1 MKSRSNKND
10 LRVKETKKLLE
21 DSLGSLLEE
30 KSFEEIRVMD
40 ICSKAKIHRSTF
52 YTYYN
57 DKYEL
62 LKSKLDQYE
71 AKFLDFLRRY
81 KIEEKLVDSHVDIMI
96 EILKYFYFNKKYLK
110 VIFQNNREGSIIKI
124 LQKYLE
130 AYIIEGVK
138 DMKQIRHDRPH
149 MVGIMGSFYSGAF
162 ISVIGEWILKDCYI
176 TPEELSQYISD
187 IIMQKVFI
195 YKFSLKNFH
204 ISL

>member
-1 MKSRSNKND
+1 MKNRSKKNN
-10 LRVKETKKLLE
+10 LKIKETQKLLE
-21 DSLGSLLEE
+21 DALGSLLEE

-40 ICSKAKIHRSTF
+40 ICSKANIHRSTF

-62 LKSKLDQYE
+62 LKSKLDKYE
-71 AKFLDFLRRY
+71 AKFLEFLRKY
-81 KIEEKLVDSHVDIMI
+81 KIEGKLVDSHVDIMI

-138 DMKQIRHDRPH
+138 DMKQIRSGRPY
-149 MVGIMGSFYSGAF
+149 MVEIMGSFYSGAF

-187 IIMQKVFI
+187 IIMQRVF
-195 YKFSLKNFH
+195 L
-204 ISL
+204 